1 MLLEKITLGYL
12 HSLYGPL
19 LTERQQRVLD
29 WYLNQDFSLAEIGEQ
44 LGISR
49 QGAHDLLRRS
59 RETLIRWEDKLA
71 FGHRLATIR
80 QALGEEL
87 TRTIR
92 LPDKERELLEGSPF
106 V

>member
-1 MLLEKITLGYL
+1 MLSEKITLGYL

-59 RETLIRWEDKLA
+59 RQTLIRWEDKLA
-71 FGHRLATIR
+71 FGHRLANIR

-92 LPDKERELLEGSPF
+92 LPDKERELLEDSPF

>member
-1 MLLEKITLGYL
+1 MLSEKITLGYL

-29 WYLNQDFSLAEIGEQ
+29 WYVNQDFSLAEIGEQ

-59 RETLIRWEDKLA
+59 RATLVRWEAKLR

-87 TRTIR
+87 TRTLR
-92 LPDKERELLEGSPF
+92 LPEKERELLEGSPF